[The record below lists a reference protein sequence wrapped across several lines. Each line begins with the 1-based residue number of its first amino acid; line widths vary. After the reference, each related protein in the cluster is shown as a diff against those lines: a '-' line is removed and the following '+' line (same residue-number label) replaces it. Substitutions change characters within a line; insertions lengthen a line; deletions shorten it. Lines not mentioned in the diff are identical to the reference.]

1 MRPGTRVRGTTVSI
15 FALAFAGAD
24 VVDSLPVFPRQ
35 RCWGGSSVGRA
46 LRSQRRGREFE
57 SHPLHQFL
65 RRRRRGSSL
74 QPAEASSPGGRRH
87 SVRPG
92 SEQGPK
98 GAPSR
103 RPGGSVRLAAC
114 EPTRATRDPRP
125 PKRSHRCPRR
135 RPTSQRRSA
144 ARSRR
149 PERSSPRAQQ
159 NAIWRAASPGS
170 ASATC
175 AAWRFSPRRSRSA
188 SRSCSPLERPAS
200 KPSTS
205 GLEEKTH
212 VKSHQC
218 AGFA

>member
-1 MRPGTRVRGTTVSI
+1 MRPGTTVSI

-24 VVDSLPVFPRQ
+24 VVDLLPVFPRQ

-98 GAPSR
+98 ER
-103 RPGGSVRLAAC
+103 RPAEPERLCIWKRANPPRAARTSRVRSNGVSG
-114 EPTRATRDPRP
+114 
-125 PKRSHRCPRR
+125 KCPRR
-135 RPTSQRRSA
+135 RPTRQRRSA

-149 PERSSPRAQQ
+149 PGRSSPRAHA